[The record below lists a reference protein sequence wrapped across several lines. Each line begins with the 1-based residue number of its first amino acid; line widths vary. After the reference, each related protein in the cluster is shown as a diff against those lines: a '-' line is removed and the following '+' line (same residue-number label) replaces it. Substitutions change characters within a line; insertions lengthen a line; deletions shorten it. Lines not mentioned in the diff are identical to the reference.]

1 MEDFFPAIMLGFLL
15 GLKHAVEVDHVV
27 AVSTIVSQNKSLLK
41 ASLAGTFW
49 GVGHTLTLLLVG
61 IGVIAFR
68 LTIPN
73 RLAVSMEFLVGVV
86 LVGLGLFTIRDFF
99 KRRVH
104 VHTHDHQNESHLH
117 FHSHEFSALHLH
129 EHRPNHRVK
138 PLLVGMAHGLAGS
151 AALMLLV
158 LTTIRSPVQGLLYI
172 LVFGLGSIGGMLLL
186 SAAISLPFVLSAD
199 RFRRFNETI
208 KVLAGVTSIILGVF
222 VMAEIG
228 LH

>member
-1 MEDFFPAIMLGFLL
+1 
-15 GLKHAVEVDHVV
+15 
-27 AVSTIVSQNKSLLK
+27 
-41 ASLAGTFW
+41 
-49 GVGHTLTLLLVG
+49 
-61 IGVIAFR
+61 
-68 LTIPN
+68 
-73 RLAVSMEFLVGVV
+73 MEFLVGVV

-129 EHRPNHRVK
+129 EHRPSHRVK